1 MKRRAEKI
9 IENERIQEF
18 KSMPKA
24 YKRTGYLSDPEEGS
38 TQSMTMREK
47 ESVYIPESEGE
58 EEKMEQSASSESEAE
73 KFAKSPTDLKTQIAF
88 ALLDVGIEQYGDVKN
103 STEEKLAEK
112 IAATDAGDLK
122 TALENIKK

>member
-1 MKRRAEKI
+1 
-9 IENERIQEF
+9 
-18 KSMPKA
+18 
-24 YKRTGYLSDPEEGS
+24 
-38 TQSMTMREK
+38 
-47 ESVYIPESEGE
+47 
-58 EEKMEQSASSESEAE
+58 
-73 KFAKSPTDLKTQIAF
+73 LKTQIAF